1 MYLTPFRGDKWCLRE
16 PKEYNGRNEDVP
28 KLLLIHR
35 VDIKFLLAETDQP
48 MVLNVQLVINRRN
61 NYSDDWGG
69 NNTNGGISDISAC

>member
-1 MYLTPFRGDKWCLRE
+1 MYLKPFRGDKWCLRE
-16 PKEYNGRNEDVP
+16 PKEYNGRNEDVL

-35 VDIKFLLAETDQP
+35 EDIKFLLAETDQP